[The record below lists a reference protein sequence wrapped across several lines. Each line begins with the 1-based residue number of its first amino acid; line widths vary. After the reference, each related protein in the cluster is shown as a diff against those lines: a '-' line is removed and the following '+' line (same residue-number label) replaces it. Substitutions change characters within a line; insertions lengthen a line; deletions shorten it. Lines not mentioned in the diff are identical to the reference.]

1 MYNPFDTSSY
11 INSNA
16 PRILEWDE
24 AAMDTQT
31 DLEGFHD
38 SERPSPSLWWLRSL
52 ILLAGIVLIVKLF
65 NLQVSQGQVFG
76 ALADG
81 NRLRNQI
88 ILAPRGLI
96 VDNHGIQIAQN
107 TASFSLVAIPVDLP
121 KEGLADVL
129 SKLII
134 QFSLPDAETR
144 ELLSK
149 VKSSSFEPIVLKRD
163 LTTEESIL
171 FETFAQEYPGFQ
183 IQSIPIRKYINA
195 SVFSHLIGYTS
206 IISDEELAE
215 RESEHYE
222 PNDFIGKYGLELS
235 YEEYLRGVNGR
246 EQIEVDAKGR
256 PVKAVGTID
265 PIPGNTL
272 QLNIDSELQKEL
284 FEAFRRHG
292 TTPKGA
298 AVVLNPKTGEVLAL
312 LSMPG
317 FDNNLFAHGISNT
330 DYSNL
335 IQDKNLPLFN
345 RAIAG
350 TYPPGSTVKPVVG
363 LAALEAGVVTPKTII
378 TDRGV
383 LVIPNQF
390 DPKISYNFFGWKREG
405 LGPMTIKSA
414 IAESSDIYFY
424 TVTGGH
430 PDSKIEE
437 LGPER
442 LAEYYRRFNLGK
454 LLGIDLNGE
463 KPGLVSD
470 PTWKA
475 EYFKDDK
482 ILSKWY
488 LGDTYHIGIGQ
499 GDMLT
504 TPLQVATFT
513 AAVAN
518 NGVGYKPRL
527 VNSVVNSEGKVVFKP
542 EQETIIKDVASP
554 ENIKIVQEGMRLTVT
569 DGTGRALQTLS
580 ISSAGK
586 TGTSQFDGS
595 DPSRTHA
602 WFTAY
607 APYEDPQIVVTVL
620 VEAGGEGSAASVPIT
635 KEVLD
640 WWAKNRNGK

>member
-11 INSNA
+11 INSPRA
-16 PRILEWDE
+16 RILEWDE

-31 DLEGFHD
+31 DVEGFHD
-38 SERPSPSLWWLRSL
+38 AERPVPSLWWLRLL
-52 ILLAGIVLIVKLF
+52 IIAACAVLVGKLF
-65 NLQVSQGQVFG
+65 TLQVSQGQVFG

-81 NRLRNQI
+81 NRLRNQT

-96 VDNHGIQIAQN
+96 VDSRGVQIAQN
-107 TASFSLVAIPVDLP
+107 TASFSLIAVPVDLP
-121 KEGLADVL
+121 KEGLDEIL
-129 SKLII
+129 GTLIA
-134 QFSLPDAETR
+134 QFALPDTETR
-144 ELLSK
+144 EIISK
-149 VKSSSFEPIVLKRD
+149 VKANSFEPVILKQD
-163 LTTEESIL
+163 VTTEESIL
-171 FETFAQEYPGFQ
+171 FETHAQEFPGFH
-183 IQSIPIRKYINA
+183 IQSVPIRKYVNA
-195 SVFSHLIGYTS
+195 DIFSHLIGYTS
-206 IISDEELAE
+206 IISDTELEE
-215 RESEHYE
+215 REQEHYE
-222 PNDFIGKYGLELS
+222 RNDFIGKYGLELS

-246 EQIEVDAKGR
+246 EQIEVDAKGL

-265 PIPGNTL
+265 PIPGSTL
-272 QLNIDSELQKEL
+272 HLNIDSELQQQL
-284 FEAFRRHG
+284 YEAFRRHG

-298 AVVLNPKTGEVLAL
+298 AVALNPKTGEVLAL

-330 DYSNL
+330 DYTKL

-345 RAIAG
+345 RAITG
-350 TYPPGSTVKPVVG
+350 TYPAGSTVKPMVG
-363 LAALEAGVVTPKTII
+363 LAALEHGVVTKDTII

-390 DPKISYNFFGWKREG
+390 DPKISYNFYGWKRTG
-405 LGPMTIKSA
+405 LGPMTVKSA

-430 PDSKIEE
+430 PNSNIEP

-442 LAEYYRRFNLGK
+442 LADFYRKFNLGK
-454 LLGIDLNGE
+454 VLGIDLNGE
-463 KPGLVSD
+463 KPGVVAD
-470 PTWKA
+470 PAWKA
-475 EYFKDDK
+475 EYFKGDK

-504 TPLQVATFT
+504 TPLQVATWT
-513 AAVAN
+513 AAIAN

-527 VNSVVNSEGKVVFKP
+527 VHSVTDSKGVTVYEPAK
-542 EQETIIKDVASP
+542 ETIIKDVGSAD
-554 ENIKIVQEGMRLTVT
+554 NIKIVQEGMRLTVT
-569 DGTGRALQTLS
+569 DGTGRALQTLP

-586 TGTSQFDGS
+586 TGTSQFDGA

-602 WFTAY
+602 WFTSY
-607 APYEDPQIVVTVL
+607 APFEDPQIVVTVL
-620 VEAGGEGSAASVPIT
+620 VEAGGEGNAASVPIV
-635 KEVLD
+635 KEVLE